1 MKNNDK
7 KIALCRKLAFVG
19 IAIMGVG
26 SFMAC
31 LPTNTT
37 LLAIGSTLILIGIAV
52 TAYGFTYWR
61 P

>member
-1 MKNNDK
+1 MKDK
-7 KIALCRKLAFVG
+7 QEKIALCRKVAFIG

-31 LPTNTT
+31 LPRNET
-37 LLAIGSTLILIGIAV
+37 LLAIGSTLILIGIVV
-52 TAYGFTYWR
+52 TAYGFAYWR